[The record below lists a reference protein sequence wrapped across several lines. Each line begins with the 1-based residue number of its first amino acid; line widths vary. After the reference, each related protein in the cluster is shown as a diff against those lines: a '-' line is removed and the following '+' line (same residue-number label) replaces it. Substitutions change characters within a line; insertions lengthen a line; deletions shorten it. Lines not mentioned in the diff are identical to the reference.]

1 MLVKKVYPY
10 EEYTEKIKQYIA
22 TRKDWKFT
30 RSVDIDD
37 VTQLCHESLFEKF
50 NRNIL
55 NRSNFNATIV
65 KAINDHPEYLCRKET
80 VSPFV
85 INLSEIMRGII
96 NNSKLNGMTES
107 DIVEYMFN
115 TGMINIMEYIVLHT
129 YIQSYSIQSVGE
141 LNMLTSEHA
150 RNILNGI
157 IKRLCNKED

>member
-1 MLVKKVYPY
+1 M
-10 EEYTEKIKQYIA
+10 
-22 TRKDWKFT
+22 
-30 RSVDIDD
+30 
-37 VTQLCHESLFEKF
+37 
-50 NRNIL
+50 
-55 NRSNFNATIV
+55 
-65 KAINDHPEYLCRKET
+65 
-80 VSPFV
+80 

-129 YIQSYSIQSVGE
+129 YIQSYSIESAGE

>member
-37 VTQLCHESLFEKF
+37 VTQLCHEYLFEKF

>member
-1 MLVKKVYPY
+1 MLAKRVYPY

-37 VTQLCHESLFEKF
+37 VTQLCHEYLFEKF

-80 VSPFV
+80 ISPFM
-85 INLSEIMRGII
+85 INLSEIMKGTISR
-96 NNSKLNGMTES
+96 NKLNGMTES
-107 DIVEYMFN
+107 DIVEYMFSN
-115 TGMINIMEYIVLHT
+115 GLINMMEYIVLHT
-129 YIQSYSIQSVGE
+129 YIQSYSIQSAGE
-141 LNMLTSEHA
+141 LNMLTSEHV
-150 RNILNGI
+150 RHILDGI
-157 IKRLCNKED
+157 IKRLYSKED